1 MRLSV
6 PVVIWLPLAVGCS
19 GKQSEAPASP
29 FIPTASI
36 QEIMNSQVDPA
47 ADFLW
52 EAVSTE
58 VTASGT
64 VNHQP
69 QNDAEWLEL
78 RHAAI
83 RLIESSNLLVMPDR
97 RVAAEGHRLEDAHVQ
112 GISSAEDIEHAID
125 ADRGAFVSHAHDLH
139 SAATQMLSAID
150 AKNPEALIEAGGKLD
165 EACEGCHLKYW
176 YPNAPLP
183 PELAAQR

>member
-6 PVVIWLPLAVGCS
+6 SLLLSLPLAVGCS
-19 GKQSEAPASP
+19 EKQAEPSASP

-58 VTASGT
+58 ITAAGT

-69 QNDAEWLEL
+69 QNEAEWLEL

-83 RLIESSNLLVMPDR
+83 RLIESSNLLVMPNR
-97 RVAAEGHRLEDAHVQ
+97 RVAAEGHRLEDAHVE
-112 GISSAEDIEHAID
+112 GISSAADIEHAID
-125 ADRGAFVSHAHDLH
+125 ADRGAFVSHAHELH
-139 SAATQMLSAID
+139 SAAAQMLSAID

-176 YPNAPLP
+176 YPNAPVP
-183 PELAAQR
+183 PELAVQR